1 MLEKKRLYYI
11 DGLKGICCICICI
24 LHFLLMF
31 IPKGYIGWGC
41 SAEAS
46 ENPFDFYFADF
57 PFSIFTNGSFALY
70 VFMALI
76 SFIPAYSFFN
86 TGKTDFIAKQACVR
100 YFRFLPMVFVSCIIS
115 ALLNRFSLY
124 SFTKFYEATG
134 NSWIHALEISD
145 YSFSSAFYDGLFGGF
160 LHGVQLISSLWCLHY
175 LFLGSILSYSILLLC
190 EKIKNRIPVYV
201 MLCIFLYTQPVYLSF
216 MAGIIS
222 ADILCNSKITQKTAK
237 NKILSVVFLIA
248 ALVTGNFPPVL
259 LPSWCNNIVF
269 YAIGSFFLLISVSC
283 LFADSKFLKSRI
295 LSFLGKESFSIII
308 VHMLVLFTING
319 FLFVYL
325 DSLNINHVLNIAVNF
340 FVFTALSLV
349 FSKLFS
355 MALTPLTNKLCNFVW
370 SKIGKKD

>member
-1 MLEKKRLYYI
+1 M
-11 DGLKGICCICICI
+11 
-24 LHFLLMF
+24 
-31 IPKGYIGWGC
+31 
-41 SAEAS
+41 
-46 ENPFDFYFADF
+46 
-57 PFSIFTNGSFALY
+57 
-70 VFMALI
+70 
-76 SFIPAYSFFN
+76 
-86 TGKTDFIAKQACVR
+86 
-100 YFRFLPMVFVSCIIS
+100 
-115 ALLNRFSLY
+115 
-124 SFTKFYEATG
+124 
-134 NSWIHALEISD
+134 SD
-145 YSFSSAFYDGLFGGF
+145 YSFSSALYDGLFGGF
-160 LHGVQLISSLWCLHY
+160 LHGAQLISSLWCLHY

-190 EKIKNRIPVYV
+190 EKIKKRIPVYV

-283 LFADSKFLKSRI
+283 LFADCKFLKSRI

-325 DSLNINHVLNIAVNF
+325 DSLNINHV
-340 FVFTALSLV
+340 
-349 FSKLFS
+349 
-355 MALTPLTNKLCNFVW
+355 
-370 SKIGKKD
+370 

>member
-1 MLEKKRLYYI
+1 
-11 DGLKGICCICICI
+11 
-24 LHFLLMF
+24 
-31 IPKGYIGWGC
+31 
-41 SAEAS
+41 
-46 ENPFDFYFADF
+46 
-57 PFSIFTNGSFALY
+57 
-70 VFMALI
+70 
-76 SFIPAYSFFN
+76 
-86 TGKTDFIAKQACVR
+86 
-100 YFRFLPMVFVSCIIS
+100 MVFVSCIIS

-134 NSWIHALEISD
+134 NSWIHTLEISD
-145 YSFSSAFYDGLFGGF
+145 YSFSSALYDGLFGGF
-160 LHGVQLISSLWCLHY
+160 LHGTQLISSLWCLHY
-175 LFLGSILSYSILLLC
+175 LFLGSILSYSILLIC

-216 MAGIIS
+216 LAGIIS
-222 ADILCNSKITQKTAK
+222 ADILCNSKITQKTSK

>member
-1 MLEKKRLYYI
+1 
-11 DGLKGICCICICI
+11 
-24 LHFLLMF
+24 
-31 IPKGYIGWGC
+31 
-41 SAEAS
+41 
-46 ENPFDFYFADF
+46 
-57 PFSIFTNGSFALY
+57 
-70 VFMALI
+70 
-76 SFIPAYSFFN
+76 
-86 TGKTDFIAKQACVR
+86 
-100 YFRFLPMVFVSCIIS
+100 
-115 ALLNRFSLY
+115 
-124 SFTKFYEATG
+124 
-134 NSWIHALEISD
+134 
-145 YSFSSAFYDGLFGGF
+145 
-160 LHGVQLISSLWCLHY
+160 
-175 LFLGSILSYSILLLC
+175 
-190 EKIKNRIPVYV
+190 

-283 LFADSKFLKSRI
+283 LFADLKLLKSRI

-319 FLFVYL
+319 FLFIYL
-325 DSLNINHVLNIAVNF
+325 KSLNVNHVLNILVNF

-370 SKIGKKD
+370 SKIGIKN